1 MRRTTT
7 SSRDTPLEEGLA
19 PRADMAPRV
28 AVAITT
34 VVICGFFAVAVTYVL
49 QAGYTPLS
57 LAFCFVLLLLLLGL
71 QLCHSFPSFVPNAVT
86 RHHHW
91 TLAAQ
96 TLLTYAPFAVYGA
109 AWLGMPGFLAAS
121 SLLVLR
127 TALGWLAFG
136 TVLVTT
142 GLVQFAVGYGM
153 GELAYNCVSTVLT
166 GLVVYGLSR
175 LADLI
180 REVQTAREELA
191 HLAITQERLRF
202 ARDLHDLLG
211 YSLSTITLKCELT
224 SRLVRLDPE
233 RAETE
238 ITEILQTAR
247 QALADVRAVASSYLH
262 MSLRREIG
270 SAESLLET
278 IGIRTEIRVDVELS
292 AGQVDTVLAT
302 VLREG
307 ITNVLQHSK
316 AQHCVIEAT
325 GTGTH
330 VRISVANDGVG
341 AERSTLHAVDRRG
354 GGSGLMNLITRVEA
368 LDGRLTA
375 GVREDGWYQ
384 LAAEVPLPPGDCPP
398 PASAPDA
405 AVLPGA

>member
-1 MRRTTT
+1 MRRITT

-71 QLCHSFPSFVPNAVT
+71 QLCHSFPSFVPRAVT
-86 RHHHW
+86 RHRHW

-191 HLAITQERLRF
+191 RLAITQERLRF

-398 PASAPDA
+398 PATAPDA
-405 AVLPGA
+405 AVLPEA